1 MHSET
6 VKINTDGTLVLPKQL
21 RAIIKNTPEL
31 QVSWN
36 DKFIVINYSI
46 SAQSQSKIDQETE
59 INQFFVQLDQ
69 LIAFNEIEPITPDD
83 IQTEIADYRSQKR
96 SQIQL

>member
-1 MHSET
+1 MLSET
-6 VKINTDGTLVLPKQL
+6 VKINTDGTLVLPEKL

-36 DKFIVINYSI
+36 DRFIVINDSI
-46 SAQSQSKIDQETE
+46 SPQFQAKFDQEAD
-59 INQFFVQLDQ
+59 INQFFAQLDQ
-69 LIAFNEIEPITPDD
+69 LIAFNEIEAITKDD